1 MKESD
6 KSEATLAVFVDFE
19 NLALGLSD
27 KKEGYFDIKK
37 VLERLVEKGKV
48 VVKKAYSDWS
58 RYGSYKQAFHT
69 AGVEMIEIPRRGI
82 SGKNSA
88 DIRIAVDAL
97 ELSYT
102 KEHIN
107 TFVIVSGDSD
117 FSPLAA
123 KLKENGKHVI
133 GLAMRDSTSELLVTN
148 CDEFIFYDDLAKAGA
163 KAPSIGTEVSKTKQD
178 AFQLLLESV
187 EALMRENKPILW
199 SSMVKE
205 TMKRKKP
212 SFTEGHHG
220 YRSFSELLEDAQTQG
235 LVVLNVEPRSGTY
248 VVSGFGDMKK
258 KKPVRR
264 RPKRKTKES
273 AAAPKTEAQG
283 EAQAPAPPAEHE

>member
-1 MKESD
+1 MKESE
-6 KSEATLAVFVDFE
+6 KSESTIAVFVDFE

-27 KKEGYFDIKK
+27 KKEGSFDIRK

-58 RYGSYKQAFHT
+58 RYGSYKQAFHG
-69 AGVEMIEIPRRGI
+69 AGVELIEIPRRGI
-82 SGKNSA
+82 SGKNAA

-107 TFVIVSGDSD
+107 TFAIVSGDSD

-133 GLAMRDSTSELLVTN
+133 GLGMRDSTSELLVTS
-148 CDEFIFYDDLAKAGA
+148 CDEFIFYDDLIRPAA
-163 KAPSIGTEVSKTKQD
+163 KAPAIGSEVSKTKQD
-178 AFQLLLESV
+178 ALQLLLESV

-212 SFTEGHHG
+212 SFSETHHG
-220 YRSFSELLEDAQTQG
+220 YRTFSELLEDAQSQG
-235 LVVLNVEPRSGTY
+235 LVQLNVEPRSGTY
-248 VVSGFGDMKK
+248 VVSGFADTKK
-258 KKPVRR
+258 KKPARR
-264 RPKRKTKES
+264 RYKRKTMES
-273 AAAPKTEAQG
+273 PAAPKTEAQ
-283 EAQAPAPPAEHE
+283 PPALPPEQE